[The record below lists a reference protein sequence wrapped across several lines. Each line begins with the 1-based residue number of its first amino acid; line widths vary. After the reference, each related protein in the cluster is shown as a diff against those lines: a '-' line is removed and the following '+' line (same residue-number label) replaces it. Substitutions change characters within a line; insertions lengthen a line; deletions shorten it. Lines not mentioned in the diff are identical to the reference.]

1 MKRWDGERYVQLR
14 AFQNELYC
22 IEIDF
27 KIYIGGRIWQIKDN
41 TITLIYGKKRC
52 CNGGRQ
58 GKRNEIDFE
67 IGAKTPAADRYA

>member
-1 MKRWDGERYVQLR
+1 MKRWDGEHYVQLR

-27 KIYIGGRIWQIKDN
+27 KIYIGGRIWQIKDH

-58 GKRNEIDFE
+58 GKRKEIDFE
-67 IGAKTPAADRYA
+67 IGAKTPAVDRYV

>member
-1 MKRWDGERYVQLR
+1 MKRWDGEHYVQLR

-41 TITLIYGKKRC
+41 TITLIYGKK
-52 CNGGRQ
+52 GVVMVE
-58 GKRNEIDFE
+58 GK
-67 IGAKTPAADRYA
+67 GKGTK

>member
-1 MKRWDGERYVQLR
+1 MRKWGGALYVQLR

-58 GKRNEIDFE
+58 GKRNEIGFE
-67 IGAKTPAADRYA
+67 IGAKTPAADRYV

>member
-1 MKRWDGERYVQLR
+1 MKKWDGGHYVQLR

-41 TITLIYGKKRC
+41 TIT
-52 CNGGRQ
+52 
-58 GKRNEIDFE
+58 
-67 IGAKTPAADRYA
+67 